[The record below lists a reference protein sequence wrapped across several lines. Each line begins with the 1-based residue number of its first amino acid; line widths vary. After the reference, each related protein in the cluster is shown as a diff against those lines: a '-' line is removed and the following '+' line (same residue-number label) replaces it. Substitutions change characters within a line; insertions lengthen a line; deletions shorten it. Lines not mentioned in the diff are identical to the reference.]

1 MITFFRNNYNVKIL
15 AEDFDSLVDL
25 AISVNK
31 REKAKNQ
38 RQNKGKNVGKGEL
51 FVYGEFK
58 LFSWALLLYCIFKEV
73 NLEFLVFFDSFSVRK
88 TIVSWQ
94 KSSSKNHNAS
104 SNMRSNAWSTLW
116 RRTLMSGEARK

>member
-25 AISVNK
+25 AVSVNK

-38 RQNKGKNVGKGEL
+38 KQTKGKNVGKGEL

-58 LFSWALLLYCIFKEV
+58 LFSWALLLYCIFKGK
-73 NLEFLVFFDSFSVRK
+73 NLELFGEEDYRFMAKVFK
-88 TIVSWQ
+88 Q
-94 KSSSKNHNAS
+94 KSQCFIEYEVKCMLHAVEKNFEEWIS
-104 SNMRSNAWSTLW
+104 
-116 RRTLMSGEARK
+116 